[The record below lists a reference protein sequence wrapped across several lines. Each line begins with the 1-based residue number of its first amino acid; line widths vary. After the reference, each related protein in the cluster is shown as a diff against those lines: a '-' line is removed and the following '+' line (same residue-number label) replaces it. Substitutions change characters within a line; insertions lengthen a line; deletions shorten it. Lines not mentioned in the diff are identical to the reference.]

1 MEGAGRVRTA
11 TGLHETLL
19 EAAQLDKV
27 AKRGRCKPGEVPL
40 WGGGREGDPPQ
51 SAPSNLC
58 RLTRHHS
65 PTQTHPDSPA
75 WTSLP
80 RADSPPCHPVS
91 QSLLGGGPEGR
102 MAPEESITRPVP
114 SLDATSHLGGHD
126 ARGAARGEAGTC
138 RGNNP
143 EDSPK
148 EMPRARPGQSLGQ
161 AGAGGSET
169 GCHLWRASGEGDTQM
184 APGAHLLGASGLRPG
199 PQEQRRGPATDARRG
214 PSSLLRLGRGC
225 LVTLWGAAPASYRS
239 CLL

>member
-1 MEGAGRVRTA
+1 MPWKLSPAPPQGRQEIS
-11 TGLHETLL
+11 ETNQVLP
-19 EAAQLDKV
+19 
-27 AKRGRCKPGEVPL
+27 REVPYH
-40 WGGGREGDPPQ
+40 WGEPGREVLPESPFSPLPAHQ
-51 SAPSNLC
+51 APL
-58 RLTRHHS
+58 LY
-65 PTQTHPDSPA
+65 PDSPRF
-75 WTSLP
+75 SCLLP
-80 RADSPPCHPVS
+80 GPACQEQTVLPAISPPCHPVS
-91 QSLLGGGPEGR
+91 QSLLDGGPEGG
-102 MAPEESITRPVP
+102 MAPEESITRPIP

-148 EMPRARPGQSLGQ
+148 EMPRARPGQSLDQ

-169 GCHLWRASGEGDTQM
+169 GCHLWRASGEGDMQM

-225 LVTLWGAAPASYRS
+225 LVTLWGVAPTSYRS

>member
-1 MEGAGRVRTA
+1 MRTA

-80 RADSPPCHPVS
+80 RADSPPCHPVF
-91 QSLLGGGPEGR
+91 QSLLGGGPWRENGPRRECNQETYPLPGCHIAPGRYEGYR
-102 MAPEESITRPVP
+102 
-114 SLDATSHLGGHD
+114 
-126 ARGAARGEAGTC
+126 AARGEAGTC

-214 PSSLLRLGRGC
+214 PSSLLSLGRGC
-225 LVTLWGAAPASYRS
+225 LVTLWGVAPTSYRS